1 MPQAQAEGV
10 QGVTGEARLREILE
24 AHAQREGPLLP
35 ILHDVQAA
43 FGCVD
48 AGAEATIAEALNLS
62 RAEVHGVV
70 SFYHDF
76 AAAPDPR
83 PCVELCRAEACQ
95 ARGIEALIAAAHDAA
110 GERVRVKPV
119 YCLGLCSV
127 GPAARIGDAVHAR
140 LDADGL
146 LALIEML

>member
-1 MPQAQAEGV
+1 MAESELDKIIASHSG
-10 QGVTGEARLREILE
+10 RR
-24 AHAQREGPLLP
+24 GPLLP

-43 FGCVD
+43 FGCISPQ
-48 AGAEATIAEALNLS
+48 AEATIAQALNLS

-76 AAAPDPR
+76 TPEADPR

-95 ARGIEALIAAAHDAA
+95 SRGVEHLVPAAEAAA
-110 GERVRVKPV
+110 GSRVNLKTV

-127 GPAARIGDAVHAR
+127 GPAARVGDTLHAR
-140 LDADGL
+140 LDEA
-146 LALIEML
+146 ALVNLVKSA

>member
-1 MPQAQAEGV
+1 MPDVAQIL
-10 QGVTGEARLREILE
+10 AR
-24 AHAQREGPLLP
+24 HQFREGALLP
-35 ILHDVQAA
+35 ILHDIQAE

-48 AGAEATIAEALNLS
+48 REAEAVVAEALNLS

-83 PCVELCRAEACQ
+83 PVVQLCRAEACQ
-95 ARGIEALIAAAHDAA
+95 ARGVEALVPAAERAA
-110 GERVRVKPV
+110 GARVRLETV

-127 GPAARIGDAVHAR
+127 GPNARIGDRLIAR
-140 LDADGL
+140 LDANRLVAEIDR
-146 LALIEML
+146 I

>member
-1 MPQAQAEGV
+1 MIDDVMEKADPVA
-10 QGVTGEARLREILE
+10 TILS
-24 AHAQREGPLLP
+24 AHAGREAALLP

-43 FGCVD
+43 LGCVD
-48 AGAEATIAEALNLS
+48 AAAEAVIAEALNLS

-76 AAAPDPR
+76 TAEADPR

-95 ARGIEALIAAAHDAA
+95 ARGVEALVPAAEAAARGD
-110 GERVRVKPV
+110 GVERVRLKTV

-127 GPAARIGDAVHAR
+127 GPAARVGDTLHAR
-140 LDADGL
+140 LDEA
-146 LALIEML
+146 ALVALVAAQ